1 MYTSKEKQY
10 ALFNLK
16 TKQIEK
22 ETIGN
27 CVLAVS
33 LKAQEHLGLDPN
45 KDLDPKCFK
54 FVEVLN
60 CQSHP

>member
-1 MYTSKEKQY
+1 MYTTKPKQY
-10 ALFNLK
+10 ALFNVQ

-27 CVLAVS
+27 CVLDVS
-33 LKAQEHLGLDPN
+33 SKAQIHLGLDPN

-54 FVEVLN
+54 FVEV
-60 CQSHP
+60 

>member
-1 MYTSKEKQY
+1 MYTSKQKQY
-10 ALFNLK
+10 ALLNLQ

-27 CVLAVS
+27 TVLEVS
-33 LKAQEHLGLDPN
+33 LKAQDHLGLDPN

-54 FVEVLN
+54 FVEV
-60 CQSHP
+60 

>member
-1 MYTSKEKQY
+1 MYTVKQKQY
-10 ALFNLK
+10 ALLNVQ

-27 CVLAVS
+27 CVLDVS
-33 LKAQEHLGLDPN
+33 LKAQDHLGLDPN

-54 FVEVLN
+54 FVEV
-60 CQSHP
+60 

>member
-1 MYTSKEKQY
+1 MYSSKEKQY

-27 CVLAVS
+27 CVL
-33 LKAQEHLGLDPN
+33 
-45 KDLDPKCFK
+45 DLNEIFWHSSK
-54 FVEVLN
+54 LT
-60 CQSHP
+60 

>member
-1 MYTSKEKQY
+1 MYTTKPKQY
-10 ALFNLK
+10 ALFNVQ

-27 CVLAVS
+27 CVLDVS
-33 LKAQEHLGLDPN
+33 SKAQEHLGLDPN

-54 FVEVLN
+54 FVEV
-60 CQSHP
+60 